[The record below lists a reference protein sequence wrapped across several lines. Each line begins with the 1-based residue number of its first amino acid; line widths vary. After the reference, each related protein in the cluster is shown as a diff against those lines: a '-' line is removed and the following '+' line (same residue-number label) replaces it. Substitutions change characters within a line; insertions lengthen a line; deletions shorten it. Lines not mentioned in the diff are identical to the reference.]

1 MTVGWTAEARRELAD
16 IWLRADS
23 TQRRAISAA
32 AHAIDRRLAINPD
45 NEGESR
51 SAGRRVLFE
60 RPLGIMFRVHQSRAA
75 VRVTR
80 VWKIR

>member
-1 MTVGWTAEARRELAD
+1 MTVRWTAEARSELAN

-23 TQRRAISAA
+23 AQRRAISAA

-51 SAGRRVLFE
+51 SAGCYSNGRLESCFGSIKAE
-60 RPLGIMFRVHQSRAA
+60 RWFA
-75 VRVTR
+75 
-80 VWKIR
+80 

>member
-1 MTVGWTAEARRELAD
+1 MTVRWTQEARTELAE

-23 TQRRAISAA
+23 AQRRAITAVT
-32 AHAIDRRLAINPD
+32 HAIDQRLAIDPE

-60 RPLGIMFRVHQSRAA
+60 RPLGIMFRVQRSRAV